1 MNDNNSMGNGASQQ
15 NHPNGQWQGQP
26 GQQGQGQYG
35 QYGQPQGG
43 YQQGPPQGGWQQA
56 PQPKKKNWFLRHKI
70 LTAILAL
77 FLIGGIA
84 AATSGG
90 GGSNGSDTASNS
102 DNSSAGEAAKGDD
115 KKSDDKKSEGDKLPA
130 IGQPVT
136 DGKFQ
141 FTVTKVER
149 DVASVGDQY
158 LGEKAQGAYTLVYV
172 TVKNTGTEQQM
183 LDSNGQKA
191 YDAKGIGYEADS
203 GAAIYVK
210 DNKTFLEQINPGN
223 QVNAV
228 LVFDAPKGTKL
239 TKVRLHDSMFSNGVE
254 ASL

>member
-1 MNDNNSMGNGASQQ
+1 MNDNTSMGNGASQQ

-102 DNSSAGEAAKGDD
+102 DNSSGSE
-115 KKSDDKKSEGDKLPA
+115 KKKDEKKSEALPKVGTAIKDGDLE
-130 IGQPVT
+130 
-136 DGKFQ
+136 
-141 FTVTKVER
+141 FTVTKVEPG
-149 DVASVGDQY
+149 VASVGDQY
-158 LGEKAQGAYTLVYV
+158 LGEKAQGAFTLVHV
-172 TVKNTGTEQQM
+172 SVKNVGTQTQTVM
-183 LDSNGQKA
+183 ADGQKA
-191 YDAKGIGYEADS
+191 YDAKGIGYEANS
-203 GAAIYVK
+203 TASIYVK
-210 DNKTFLEQINPGN
+210 NNDTFFTEINPGN
-223 QVNAV
+223 TLQGVF
-228 LVFDAPKGTKL
+228 VFDAPKGIKL
-239 TKVRLHDSMFSNGVE
+239 TKVRLHESMFSNGVE
-254 ASL
+254 GSL